1 MRTRLTRVGDDIV
14 IMLDEETLGS
24 AGLTA
29 DSDIDMFV
37 HREVLYVARP
47 EIAARKRA
55 FLEAVDQVTAQ
66 YDDVFRRLSES

>member
-1 MRTRLTRVGDDIV
+1 
-14 IMLDEETLGS
+14 
-24 AGLTA
+24 
-29 DSDIDMFV
+29 MFV